1 MPDVANPPNPATR
14 ENLANP
20 ANRGAAFLRTAAV
33 LQCATAVTTLGLIFL
48 PRNFRAVTDPVAAVE
63 RLDDPV
69 FIIRL
74 VVGVVHPFLV
84 LAGAAAV
91 AALRTAS
98 AGAAAVT
105 GLVFFVMWAT
115 VEAVQQAIN
124 LVAVH
129 AQWRATLTSASDPA
143 TVQRLRASIESYAA
157 VSDAL
162 FLTILIAF
170 VAANL
175 AFAAAMS
182 GTSGLGRAVA
192 IGFVLA
198 AGLGVISA
206 VTSFGGDVL
215 PPSVMAVLYPLIQPP
230 ARFLTGVWIWRQA
243 VAGARRE
250 T

>member
-1 MPDVANPPNPATR
+1 MPDVAHS
-14 ENLANP
+14 ENLANRANP
-20 ANRGAAFLRTAAV
+20 APGAGFLRTAAV
-33 LQCATAVTTLGLIFL
+33 LQCVTAVTTVGLIFL
-48 PRNFRAVTDPVAAVE
+48 PRNFRALTDPVAAVE

-69 FIIRL
+69 FIMRL

-91 AALRTAS
+91 AALRMTS

-129 AQWRATLTSASDPA
+129 AAWRTTLAATAEPA
-143 TVQRLRASIESYAA
+143 TMQRLRASIESYAA

-175 AFAAAMS
+175 AFAAAMWNADR
-182 GTSGLGRAVA
+182 LGRTVA
-192 IGFVLA
+192 IGFVLG
-198 AGLGVISA
+198 AGLGIISA
-206 VTSFGGDVL
+206 VTSFGGNVL

-243 VAGARRE
+243 GAGARRE